1 MTSTSTKST
10 PSSASLFIPLLA
22 QWTISVAKNGKKLG
36 LTLVHEGKDSM
47 GPQFAEVHVG

>member
-1 MTSTSTKST
+1 MTSTKST
-10 PSSASLFIPLLA
+10 PSSASLFISLA